1 MSTGGGDSDVTIKYA
16 DYIQDAHKFLIQNE
30 VYGGKKFVKEILD
43 MDIYG
48 SPYYDYAQARPDDDP
63 ARLFPYPDIDDA
75 MFSVGYTITSFPS
88 LWDMYGK
95 FVAGLDIEV
104 LYEQIYEDMVNDPAI
119 NAAIGAEATYLD
131 DESNRTSIPKITAG
145 MRDLNAV
152 MSSSFIYAKALIES
166 DKLKMISKF
175 SAALKMRAMELAVQR
190 WAKHLEWNHN
200 TVEQYMRMQQLFWGL
215 RQEWVDKVT
224 EMAKKD
230 KLWPFEVLDCQ
241 RIIIATLNGAQG
253 AVQPPKIPVWQQVM
267 SNVLGVAGIAAMIP
281 GK

>member
-1 MSTGGGDSDVTIKYA
+1 MPTGGGDSDVTIKYA
-16 DYIQDAHKFLIQNE
+16 DYIHDAHKFLIQNE
-30 VYGGKKFVKEILD
+30 VYGGEKFVKEILD

-267 SNVLGVAGIAAMIP
+267 SNVLGVAGIAAMIA
-281 GK
+281 GI